1 MEEETSFLGRVYRV
15 LLHTATAHSR
25 QPTASEAKKE
35 RPSLSVQCGNE
46 KEDAGASA
54 FAWKAGG
61 WREGG
66 TEGAFVGPLSVLSSI
81 VTHQSSHE
89 VAVGRC
95 SAGGAGPWSHGGR
108 PATQRGH
115 HSRQQGARMNYYQ
128 LPPTA
133 VLAVPVALCKCAWRR
148 TVSLNLRKS

>member
-1 MEEETSFLGRVYRV
+1 M
-15 LLHTATAHSR
+15 
-25 QPTASEAKKE
+25 
-35 RPSLSVQCGNE
+35 
-46 KEDAGASA
+46 
-54 FAWKAGG
+54 
-61 WREGG
+61 
-66 TEGAFVGPLSVLSSI
+66 GPLSVLSSI

-95 SAGGAGPWSHGGR
+95 SAGGARGHGG

-128 LPPTA
+128 LPPTT

-148 TVSLNLRKS
+148 TVSFNLRKS